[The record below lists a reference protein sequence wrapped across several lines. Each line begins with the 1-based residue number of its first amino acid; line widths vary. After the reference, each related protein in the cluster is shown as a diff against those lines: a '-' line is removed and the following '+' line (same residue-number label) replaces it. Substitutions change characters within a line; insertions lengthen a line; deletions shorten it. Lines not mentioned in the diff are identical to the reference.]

1 MIDQSVEALIGATPA
16 LELTRIGR
24 PFSAKILVKIE
35 GKNPFGSVK
44 DRVAKAMLD
53 DAEQK
58 GLLKPG
64 GVIIEPTSGN
74 TGIALC
80 ALAAARGYKAIIVM
94 PDTMSKERISLMKAY
109 GATVELTEGAKGM
122 KGAAD
127 RAQALA
133 GQIPGSLIPGQFDN
147 PANPKAHFETT
158 GPELFEAAG
167 GSIDWFVA
175 GVGTGGTISGV
186 GRYLK
191 SRSAAVQVAAVEPAE
206 SPLLSQGKAGAH
218 KIQGIGANFLPA
230 VLDRGVIDEIIT
242 VTGDEAIQMTRAL
255 AREEGILA
263 GVSAG
268 ANVSAALKLAARPE
282 NEGKTIA
289 TILPD
294 TGERYLSNGVF
305 E

>member
-1 MIDQSVEALIGATPA
+1 MAP
-16 LELTRIGR
+16 
-24 PFSAKILVKIE
+24 
-35 GKNPFGSVK
+35 
-44 DRVAKAMLD
+44 
-53 DAEQK
+53 
-58 GLLKPG
+58 
-64 GVIIEPTSGN
+64 
-74 TGIALC
+74 
-80 ALAAARGYKAIIVM
+80 
-94 PDTMSKERISLMKAY
+94 
-109 GATVELTEGAKGM
+109 TVELTEGAKGM

-206 SPLLSQGKAGAH
+206 SPQLSQGKAGPH

-268 ANVSAALKLAARPE
+268 ANVSAAFRLAARPE

>member
-1 MIDQSVEALIGATPA
+1 
-16 LELTRIGR
+16 
-24 PFSAKILVKIE
+24 
-35 GKNPFGSVK
+35 
-44 DRVAKAMLD
+44 
-53 DAEQK
+53 
-58 GLLKPG
+58 
-64 GVIIEPTSGN
+64 
-74 TGIALC
+74 
-80 ALAAARGYKAIIVM
+80 M

-206 SPLLSQGKAGAH
+206 SPQLSQGKAGPH

-255 AREEGILA
+255 AVKRA
-263 GVSAG
+263 FSPASARAPTYQPHLG
-268 ANVSAALKLAARPE
+268 WQPA
-282 NEGKTIA
+282 
-289 TILPD
+289 
-294 TGERYLSNGVF
+294 
-305 E
+305 